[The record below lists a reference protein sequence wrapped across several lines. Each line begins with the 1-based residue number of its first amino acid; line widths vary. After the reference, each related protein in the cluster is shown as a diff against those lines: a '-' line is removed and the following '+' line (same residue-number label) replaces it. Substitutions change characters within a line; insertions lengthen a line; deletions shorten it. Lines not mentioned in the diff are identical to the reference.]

1 MSSKLKKV
9 GIPVAIIAVAIAVAA
24 GMIAGREPPEK
35 TVQENKAFLVDTTAV
50 YKQDLNFVVNSQG
63 TVLPKYETTLSSQVS
78 GKIMS
83 LSPNFIEGGM
93 FKKGDVLLMLEQDD
107 YLTALKT
114 AEAELARAKAAYEEE
129 EARGKVAAEEW
140 KSVKNSV
147 APELGLRKPQLAK
160 EKANV
165 LAAEAQLELAKRNLA
180 RTEIRAPYD
189 GMVKSKLVDV
199 GHFVTTGSQL
209 GVIYGTEV
217 AEVRL
222 PLSDNDLAYLE
233 LPSAEGEASVV
244 LSAKVAGQQMQWS
257 GKLVRNE
264 GVVDQQSRVIY
275 AVVEVPDPYA
285 RNASSNHLPLKFGR
299 FVKAEIQGNHA
310 EDMVVLPR
318 SVLRLDGSVLV
329 VDTER
334 KLRIR
339 EVQVQK
345 ADEKF
350 VYIQSGLEQG
360 ELVTTSAVPNPV
372 DGMAVRLPTD
382 DDSGDENEPVATAT
396 AMAGDA
402 Q

>member
-1 MSSKLKKV
+1 MRSKLKAV
-9 GIPVAIIAVAIAVAA
+9 GVPVSIIIVATLVAA

-35 TVQENKAFLVDTTAV
+35 TPQETKAFLVDATAV

-63 TVLPKYETTLSSQVS
+63 TVLPKFETMLSSQVS
-78 GKIMS
+78 GRIVA
-83 LSPNFIEGGM
+83 LSPHFIEGGM
-93 FKKGDVLLMLEQDD
+93 FKKGDVLLTLEQDD
-107 YLTALKT
+107 YLTALKS

-160 EKANV
+160 ERANV

-189 GMVKSKLVDV
+189 GLVKSKLVDV
-199 GHFVTTGSQL
+199 GQFITVGSQL
-209 GVIYGTEV
+209 GLVYGTDV

-233 LPSAEGEASVV
+233 LPDDGAEADVI
-244 LSAKVAGQQMQWS
+244 LSAKVAGKEVEWPA
-257 GKLVRNE
+257 KLVRNE
-264 GVVDQQSRVIY
+264 GVIDQQSRVIY
-275 AVVEVPDPYA
+275 AIAEVQDPYGRQQGEDA
-285 RNASSNHLPLKFGR
+285 IPLKFGR
-299 FVKAEIQGNHA
+299 FVKAKIQGNQA
-310 EDMVVLPR
+310 RDLVVLPR

-329 VDTER
+329 VDSER

-339 EVQVQK
+339 QVQVQK

-372 DGMAVRLPTD
+372 DGMAVRLPED
-382 DDSGDENEPVATAT
+382 ADHQDEASATAT
-396 AMAGDA
+396 VMAGER